1 MLQAQNRFEMM
12 REYWRERFLE
22 TDQARL
28 IEQFHLAAD
37 DQYIYIVYYEQRYAV
52 NRSNGFISLCD
63 DPGVEI
69 PFGPLMSIYHLFCY
83 SKPGAMNSGR
93 VSSGQ
98 RRVALRLGLREV
110 HRGGVVQALR
120 RSSGSAAPGF

>member
-37 DQYIYIVYYEQRYAV
+37 DQYIYVTITVKPLTNRGRKAQKVHLRQNQR
-52 NRSNGFISLCD
+52 GI
-63 DPGVEI
+63 
-69 PFGPLMSIYHLFCY
+69 
-83 SKPGAMNSGR
+83 
-93 VSSGQ
+93 
-98 RRVALRLGLREV
+98 
-110 HRGGVVQALR
+110 
-120 RSSGSAAPGF
+120 

>member
-93 VSSGQ
+93 FVPFRQ
-98 RRVALRLGLREV
+98 V
-110 HRGGVVQALR
+110 RGA
-120 RSSGSAAPGF
+120 SPFAPAFEKSIAEE

>member
-63 DPGVEI
+63 DPG
-69 PFGPLMSIYHLFCY
+69 PDF
-83 SKPGAMNSGR
+83 
-93 VSSGQ
+93 
-98 RRVALRLGLREV
+98 
-110 HRGGVVQALR
+110 LR
-120 RSSGSAAPGF
+120 REANRREEKARKQR

>member
-52 NRSNGFISLCD
+52 NRSIGFISLCD

-93 VSSGQ
+93 LNRIENIPTLPPPVM
-98 RRVALRLGLREV
+98 
-110 HRGGVVQALR
+110 
-120 RSSGSAAPGF
+120 

>member
-37 DQYIYIVYYEQRYAV
+37 D
-52 NRSNGFISLCD
+52 L
-63 DPGVEI
+63 
-69 PFGPLMSIYHLFCY
+69 
-83 SKPGAMNSGR
+83 
-93 VSSGQ
+93 
-98 RRVALRLGLREV
+98 
-110 HRGGVVQALR
+110 
-120 RSSGSAAPGF
+120 